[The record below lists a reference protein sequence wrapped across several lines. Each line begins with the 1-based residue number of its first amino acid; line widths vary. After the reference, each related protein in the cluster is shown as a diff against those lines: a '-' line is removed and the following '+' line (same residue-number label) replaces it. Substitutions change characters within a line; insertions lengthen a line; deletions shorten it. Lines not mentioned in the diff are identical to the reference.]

1 MFKIGDIVICNRI
14 GVYRITNSNN
24 PCVVTMSQD
33 YNKIFNLQ
41 MGSNNLIVSPL
52 IFDKKSQYEVDTR
65 YFRKIQTTD
74 SKYSLHKG
82 DQVTLRDVCEKVLDI
97 PKDSVGE
104 IASFIDE
111 KDIIERFGEIVV
123 SFPALKKC
131 EIIRK
136 SYIKHLTTL

>member
-1 MFKIGDIVICNRI
+1 MFKIGDIVICNHV

-41 MGSNNLIVSPL
+41 IGSNNLIVAPL

-74 SKYSLHKG
+74 SKYNLHKG
-82 DQVTLRDVCEKVLDI
+82 DQVVLRDVCEKVLDV
-97 PKDSVGE
+97 PKNSVGE
-104 IASFIDE
+104 IVSFINE
-111 KDIIERFGEIVV
+111 KDIIERFGEIMV
-123 SFPALKKC
+123 SFPALEKH

-136 SYIKHLTTL
+136 NYIKNLTTL

>member
-1 MFKIGDIVICNRI
+1 MFKRGDIVICNHV

-41 MGSNNLIVSPL
+41 IGSNNLIVAPL

-74 SKYSLHKG
+74 SKYNLHKG
-82 DQVTLRDVCEKVLDI
+82 DQVVLRDVCEKVLDV
-97 PKDSVGE
+97 PKNSVGE
-104 IASFIDE
+104 IVSFINE
-111 KDIIERFGEIVV
+111 KDIIERFGEIMV
-123 SFPALKKC
+123 SFPALEKH

-136 SYIKHLTTL
+136 NYIKNLTTL

>member
-1 MFKIGDIVICNRI
+1 MFKIGDIVICNHV

-41 MGSNNLIVSPL
+41 IESNNLIVAPL
-52 IFDKKSQYEVDTR
+52 VFDKKSQYEVDTR

-74 SKYSLHKG
+74 SKYNLHKG
-82 DQVTLRDVCEKVLDI
+82 DQVVLRDVCEKVLDV
-97 PKDSVGE
+97 PKNSVGE
-104 IASFIDE
+104 IVSFIDE
-111 KDIIERFGEIVV
+111 KDIIERFGEIMV
-123 SFPALKKC
+123 SFPTLKKH

-136 SYIKHLTTL
+136 NYIKNLTTL

>member
-1 MFKIGDIVICNRI
+1 MFKIGDIVICNHV

-41 MGSNNLIVSPL
+41 IGSNNLIVAPL

-74 SKYSLHKG
+74 SKYNLHKG
-82 DQVTLRDVCEKVLDI
+82 DQVVLRDVCEKVLDV
-97 PKDSVGE
+97 PKNSVGE
-104 IASFIDE
+104 IVSFINE
-111 KDIIERFGEIVV
+111 KDIRERFGEIMV
-123 SFPALKKC
+123 SFPALEKH

-136 SYIKHLTTL
+136 NYIKNLTTL